1 MDQALLQAKLDYA
14 YGKAAGFLGET
25 LTVYRPDARQALIPA
40 LDARYVCGQTM
51 AWFNPDAR
59 LRAVVPA
66 AGDRAVVYAAL
77 DRTPLE
83 AGDYLMDAGQD
94 AWFLGS
100 AQPLLATPCVRCNR
114 AFSLTRAV
122 PMAGPEAY
130 GGNAPANMQTLLT
143 LWPGFVIAKSR
154 GVSPE
159 ERVPGDTKLN
169 SVVISLP
176 VTAGAEIVPNDVLVD
191 DQADPMRYTVSI
203 ATATDWG
210 WTIEA
215 YYAGA

>member
-1 MDQALLQAKLDYA
+1 MRLQNRLDHA

-40 LDARYVCGQTM
+40 LDSRYVSGQVM

-59 LRAVVPA
+59 LRGVVPA
-66 AGDRAVVYAAL
+66 AADGAVVYAAL
-77 DRTPLE
+77 DRTQLE
-83 AGDYLMDAGQD
+83 AGDYLMDAGQNT
-94 AWFLGS
+94 WFLGAVQS
-100 AQPLLATPCVRCNR
+100 LLATPCVRCNR
-114 AFSLTRAV
+114 AFFLTRAEPV
-122 PMAGPEAY
+122 AGADAY
-130 GGNAPANMQTLLT
+130 GGNAPGNMQTLLT
-143 LWPGFVIAKSR
+143 LWPGFVTAKSR